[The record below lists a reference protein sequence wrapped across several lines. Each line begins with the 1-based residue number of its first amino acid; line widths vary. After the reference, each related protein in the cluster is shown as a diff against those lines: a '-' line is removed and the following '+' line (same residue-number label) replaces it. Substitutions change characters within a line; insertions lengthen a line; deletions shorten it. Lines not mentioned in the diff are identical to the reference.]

1 MTDRL
6 IFCLRALCGPALLA
20 LALCGP
26 ALLALAGAA
35 HAAGAHEH
43 GVVKLDVAVDGSR
56 VLIEIDSPLDNLL
69 GFEHA
74 PRTDAD
80 RAKADAMVK
89 KLRDAATLFRI
100 DGSAGCTL
108 GAVDLQSAPLQLG
121 KKPAAANDT
130 HGDLEGS
137 FEFKCKAGAK
147 AAFLEVSLFDAF
159 PQVKRIDLQV
169 ATPKGQM
176 KATLRRPATRVLLV
190 R

>member
-1 MTDRL
+1 MKL
-6 IFCLRALCGPALLA
+6 PLCFLLPVM
-20 LALCGP
+20 LACAAACAP
-26 ALLALAGAA
+26 LAQ
-35 HAAGAHEH
+35 AAGAHEH

-69 GFEHA
+69 GFERA
-74 PRTDAD
+74 PRTDAERD
-80 RAKADAMVK
+80 QAAALVN
-89 KLRDAATLFRI
+89 KLQDAAALFRI

-108 GAVDLQSAPLQLG
+108 AKVDLHSAPLQLG
-121 KKPAAANDT
+121 RKAAAVNDAKDA

-147 AAFLEVSLFDAF
+147 AAFLEVGLFDAF

-176 KATLRRPATRVLLV
+176 KATLRRPATRVMLV